1 MVFPVKL
8 SEILEAI
15 DFQAEESKAYL
26 NKKTGKIVT
35 ISEEEFS
42 AAEDQEPLETYP
54 EWQRDNIRIAQE
66 ILGNEGNF
74 LSLPTKYDIHEYQIM
89 EGFCLSVRDKKISET
104 LWASIKGKGAFRR
117 FKDHVQ
123 RLGIGDEWYKYREE
137 AIKQIAIDWCKS
149 HRIKFKE

>member
-15 DFQAEESKAYL
+15 EFRMEENTAYL
-26 NKKTGKIVT
+26 NRKTGEIVT
-35 ISEEEFS
+35 ISEEEFN
-42 AAEDQEPLETYP
+42 AAEAQEPLETYP
-54 EWQRDNIRIAQE
+54 EWQRDNIRIARE

-89 EGFCLSVRDKKISET
+89 EGFCLSARDKKISET
-104 LWASIKGKGAFRR
+104 LWTSIKGKGAFWR
-117 FKDHVQ
+117 FKDTVQ
-123 RLGIGDEWYKYREE
+123 RLGIADKWYKYREE
-137 AIKQIAIDWCKS
+137 AIKQIAIDWCRS